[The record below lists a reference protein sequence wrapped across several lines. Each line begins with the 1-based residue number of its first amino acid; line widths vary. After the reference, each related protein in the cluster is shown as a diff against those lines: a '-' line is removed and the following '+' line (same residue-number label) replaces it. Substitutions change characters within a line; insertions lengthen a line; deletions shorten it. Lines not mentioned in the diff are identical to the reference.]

1 MSFVVR
7 GVKRV
12 DGKLQARDLGV
23 YLNFDEA
30 VRVAKQHIDD
40 FIYREYRRTI
50 GQGISV
56 GKLYERYKRH
66 GELMLVQPKI
76 KGDTA
81 VMSFDAYEYAA
92 KKCAEICAQVP
103 PPKTKS

>member
-7 GVKRV
+7 GVKRAA
-12 DGKLQARDLGV
+12 GKLQARDVGE
-23 YLNFDEA
+23 YMNFDDA
-30 VRVAKQHIDD
+30 VKVARQHIDD
-40 FIYREYRRTI
+40 FIYREYRRTV

-56 GKLYERYKRH
+56 GKLYERYKSD

-81 VMSFDAYEYAA
+81 VMDFDAYEYAA
-92 KKCAEICAQVP
+92 EKCAEICAQVP